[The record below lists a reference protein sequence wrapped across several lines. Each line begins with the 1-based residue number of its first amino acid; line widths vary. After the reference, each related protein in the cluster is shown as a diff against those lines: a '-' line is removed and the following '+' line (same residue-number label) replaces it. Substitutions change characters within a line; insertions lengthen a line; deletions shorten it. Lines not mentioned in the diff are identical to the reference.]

1 MLEDLFV
8 RVEGQRLDEEAAAIA
23 HAGAGPEIY
32 FAAEPLRRL
41 TGRSVAGLR
50 RLLARFPAHTLHAPF
65 MDVWPGA
72 ADPAVRA
79 LSLETM
85 RRALGLAAD
94 LGSRLVVMHYNYDPI
109 YYRQGFAGWL
119 ERAAEFY
126 AALLDERD
134 GPLVALE
141 NIADPTPYVAL
152 RLMERA
158 SRPRLVHCFD
168 FGHHQVFGRIPF
180 SEWLFYLRPRGHI
193 HFHLHDNLGGR
204 DDHLALGAGSI
215 DWAEARTAI
224 AALACP
230 FTIALEPKSAATRD
244 ASLAY
249 YRAHFLGRRAPRAR
263 QRA

>member
-8 RVEGQRLDEEAAAIA
+8 RVEGERLAEQAAAVA
-23 HAGAGPEIY
+23 AAGAGPEVY
-32 FAAEPLRRL
+32 FAAERLRRL
-41 TGRSVAGLR
+41 TARAAADLR
-50 RLLARFPAHTLHAPF
+50 RLLAGFPAHTLHAPF
-65 MDVWPGA
+65 VDVWPGA

-126 AALLDERD
+126 ATLLDERD
-134 GPLVALE
+134 GPLIALE

-152 RLMERA
+152 QLIARA
-158 SRPRLVHCFD
+158 ARPRLVHCFD

-180 SEWLFYLRPRGHI
+180 PEWLFYLSPRGHI
-193 HFHLHDNLGGR
+193 HFHLHDNHGGR

-215 DWAEARTAI
+215 DWVEARAAI
-224 AALACP
+224 TSLACP

-244 ASLAY
+244 ASIAY
-249 YRAHFLGRRAPRAR
+249 YRTHFLGCREPRSRRRA
-263 QRA
+263 

>member
-8 RVEGQRLDEEAAAIA
+8 RVEGERLDKEAAAIA
-23 HAGAGPEIY
+23 AAGAGPEVY

-41 TGRSVAGLR
+41 TGRAMAGLR
-50 RLLARFPAHTLHAPF
+50 RLLAGFPAHTLHAPF
-65 MDVWPGA
+65 MDVCPGA

-109 YYRQGFAGWL
+109 YYRQGFAGWM

-126 AALLDERD
+126 AALLDGRD
-134 GPLVALE
+134 GPLIALE
-141 NIADPTPYVAL
+141 NIADPTPYVGL
-152 RLMERA
+152 RLTERV

-180 SEWLFYLRPRGHI
+180 REWLLYLRPRGHV

-215 DWAEARTAI
+215 DWVEAREAI
-224 AALACP
+224 ASLACP

-249 YRAHFLGRRAPRAR
+249 YRTHFLDRRAPRPR
-263 QRA
+263 RRA

>member
-8 RVEGQRLDEEAAAIA
+8 RVEGERLAAEAAAIA
-23 HAGAGPEIY
+23 AAGAGPEIY
-32 FAAEPLRRL
+32 FTAERLRRL
-41 TGRSVAGLR
+41 TGRARADLR
-50 RLLARFPAHTLHAPF
+50 RLLAGFPAHTLHAPF

-94 LGSRLVVMHYNYDPI
+94 LGSRLAVMHYNYDPI

-126 AALLDERD
+126 AALLDERE
-134 GPLVALE
+134 GPLIALE

-152 RLMERA
+152 RLTERVA
-158 SRPRLVHCFD
+158 RPRLVHCFD
-168 FGHHQVFGRIPF
+168 FGHHRVFGRIPF
-180 SEWLFYLRPRGHI
+180 PEWLFYLSPRGHI
-193 HFHLHDNLGGR
+193 HFHLHDNHGGS

-215 DWAEARTAI
+215 DWTEARAAI
-224 AALACP
+224 AALPCP

-244 ASLAY
+244 ASLAF
-249 YRAHFLGRRAPRAR
+249 YRKHFISAKGTAAG
-263 QRA
+263 AAD